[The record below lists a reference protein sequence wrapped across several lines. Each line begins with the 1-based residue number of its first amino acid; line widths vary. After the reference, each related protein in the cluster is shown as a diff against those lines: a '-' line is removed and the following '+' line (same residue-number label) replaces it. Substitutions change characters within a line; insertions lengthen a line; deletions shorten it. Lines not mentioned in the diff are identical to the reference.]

1 VQRGAEGLL
10 AEVEI
15 QERPRECIQGMETTP
30 VTSPMRRVL
39 AFFLEPSM
47 GESTSRATVILRGAV
62 GGVFLVSG
70 ATKFLFDN
78 QGPGRFAKIG
88 LPAARELASFVGCI
102 EISCGALLVV
112 GLLTR
117 LAAVPL
123 VVDMVGVD
131 EVEITRESTIG
142 PSPQGAR
149 VVVWPPPR
157 PGSM

>member
-15 QERPRECIQGMETTP
+15 QERPRECIQGMKTTP

-62 GGVFLVSG
+62 GGVFLVSED
-70 ATKFLFDN
+70 A
-78 QGPGRFAKIG
+78 G
-88 LPAARELASFVGCI
+88 LGS
-102 EISCGALLVV
+102 
-112 GLLTR
+112 
-117 LAAVPL
+117 
-123 VVDMVGVD
+123 GVD
-131 EVEITRESTIG
+131 EVEITRESTVG